1 MNRRHRFL
9 HISRPLLL
17 ALFFVILSGILIHR
31 LYVLQII
38 HGESYR
44 NNFSMKT
51 TKTRTLKSTRGNI
64 YDRNGKKLAT
74 NELSNSL
81 TIEDSGT
88 YSSNRLRD
96 LSLNGEAY
104 RISKILEAHGDSLS
118 NDFHVVLDENGNYT
132 FNVEG
137 TTLERFRAD
146 VYGRA
151 RIADMLPEEEESTPD
166 QMIEKLCS
174 ASRFGIVRSDRPYTE
189 KELTEAGLP
198 LALTRKEILDIIYVR
213 YQLFTTQY
221 PQRGKGHAD
230 RYRDRGGYHEDL

>member
-1 MNRRHRFL
+1 MNIRHRFL
-9 HISRPLLL
+9 RISRPLLL

-64 YDRNGKKLAT
+64 YDRNGKNLAT

-104 RISKILEAHGDSLS
+104 RISKILPSL
-118 NDFHVVLDENGNYT
+118 V
-132 FNVEG
+132 
-137 TTLERFRAD
+137 
-146 VYGRA
+146 
-151 RIADMLPEEEESTPD
+151 
-166 QMIEKLCS
+166 
-174 ASRFGIVRSDRPYTE
+174 SRFC
-189 KELTEAGLP
+189 L
-198 LALTRKEILDIIYVR
+198 
-213 YQLFTTQY
+213 
-221 PQRGKGHAD
+221 
-230 RYRDRGGYHEDL
+230 